1 MSDLITQLC
10 QIIAEILQ
18 NNPQADSPEL
28 IALVEA
34 EIKTNSQLIEAIKN
48 DSRLTQINQDDTKA
62 FQTLVTGGIA
72 NIGIFLNDVNQ
83 EQLQEVLQKVINS
96 FNVES
101 DIRKLEEHGNY
112 ILENEIKST
121 INGIHIKRPDIL
133 SQLISL
139 AETSNFVFVTGERGS
154 GKSSLI
160 KEFYNQVKQ
169 DVPTFCLRTT
179 DLNQSH
185 LDAVFSA
192 IGLESS
198 LQDLEKNFALIP
210 KKYLII
216 ESLEKILELDKTTAF
231 TDLLHF
237 IKKQQGW
244 TIITTGRN
252 YAYNQ
257 IIFTYLQPNKINFD
271 TLNLKGFNDDEI
283 QQLSEQ
289 IQSLKTLSNNH
300 TLKDLIKCP
309 FYADLA
315 YRVLETGKEFTPED
329 GEKEF
334 RAAVWQNV
342 IAKEHERKDGIH
354 LKRRKIFIEI
364 AVKRAKKMLSG
375 ILVNEFD
382 SEALNKLEEDNLI
395 RRDAKNLVSLAH
407 DILEDWAIEQYIGE
421 IYQEDSDDIPKFL
434 DGVGHEPAMNRAFR
448 LWLHQKLRD
457 GDNIDDFVYDIL
469 KSKNIQ
475 RCWQDETIFAVL
487 QGDNPDKFL
496 RKLKNQLFTENAELL
511 KRFCF
516 ILRIACKTPWKIQE
530 NNQSTSLEPHG
541 KAWEVMIHFL
551 YENRELL
558 STDLLSHIVDVLD
571 EWSSILNINEELP
584 PSARE
589 VGLLALYLLDNFKSV
604 YGNRND
610 NNRKKILSLIIKTI
624 PAIRQEFL
632 KLLETD
638 LLINKQ
644 EQGKQKLYDD
654 FCKMAFLGIETAF
667 FSKYAPESLIRLAYD
682 EWFIKENNEDDE
694 HRIFSYR
701 GIDVD
706 ECFGLYEDKFSP
718 ASGAKGPFKYLL
730 HSHCKQGLDFIL
742 NLLNISADK
751 YAHSD
756 LDYHRQSSYLRVG
769 YSKPLIETIE
779 IELNDGSKIQQY
791 CSGRLWGAY
800 RGFSV
805 VPNLLQSALMALE
818 NWLIACAETFEFQ
831 QIELLFDYILRN
843 SNSVMPTAVLAS
855 VATGFPQKVGKAA
868 LPLLRNPE
876 LYHIDRGRTIQE
888 RGIHESNWHNSYF
901 QRDVLSK
908 VYSEER
914 RISALRSWRK
924 NHLEMLIISLQ
935 LSEWRNDALAIV
947 DKLYKSEPK
956 DEIMRFLLHRID
968 SRNWKLTPDY
978 ENNKIIVESP
988 DLEPDLKE
996 HQQETLERIQKMNRL
1011 YTLQL
1016 WSDNK
1021 MRNEPLETDYF
1032 STWQEALSEAKYWDE
1047 QLKSG
1052 QANDSTIINYGGVV
1066 TSASIFIR
1074 DYHQELNEYD
1084 LNWCIEI
1091 IVKAAVANANIEND
1105 ILIWDETD
1113 CDGSASAASILPLL
1127 FDFISTDEDRLRL
1140 KEVIIIALTHVNQNV
1155 RHQTAEGIRKYL
1167 WQREPEFAQMCLIGS
1182 IEYAHFENKQ
1192 ENWALKRRLSF
1203 LKSEGKSISDEL
1215 NKLLTKKNK
1224 FTKQF
1229 LQRKLLSNIEAIT
1242 FQSHSSWYLLSPCLM
1257 IPDGS
1262 IESSHILFL
1271 SRILNLFFEYEQ
1283 EKNNRDNQHNNRYEM
1298 HYELPYDFGKRFAE
1312 YLFHLHDSNF
1322 QDYINLLRIGCEKMP
1337 SFIDSLLLYVA
1348 VVAERKGEIEI
1359 YWKLWHQLSKTVQDI
1374 ALELANTNF
1383 DTQESDKRKLIRGM
1397 LHADLDW
1404 QRIDYENADISLG
1417 KDLILEFVENAG
1429 QNCDVFESLASL
1441 MYHFPAIFCK
1451 SGLPILAKHQKEDG
1465 SNRLLS
1471 SNTAFYLEMAIQ
1483 RFLQSENTGSL
1494 PKKLH
1499 ESCFILLNAIIETAS
1514 SRAYYLREHL
1524 IRSRKIV

>member
-1 MSDLITQLC
+1 
-10 QIIAEILQ
+10 
-18 NNPQADSPEL
+18 
-28 IALVEA
+28 
-34 EIKTNSQLIEAIKN
+34 
-48 DSRLTQINQDDTKA
+48 
-62 FQTLVTGGIA
+62 
-72 NIGIFLNDVNQ
+72 
-83 EQLQEVLQKVINS
+83 
-96 FNVES
+96 
-101 DIRKLEEHGNY
+101 
-112 ILENEIKST
+112 
-121 INGIHIKRPDIL
+121 
-133 SQLISL
+133 
-139 AETSNFVFVTGERGS
+139 
-154 GKSSLI
+154 
-160 KEFYNQVKQ
+160 
-169 DVPTFCLRTT
+169 
-179 DLNQSH
+179 
-185 LDAVFSA
+185 
-192 IGLESS
+192 
-198 LQDLEKNFALIP
+198 
-210 KKYLII
+210 
-216 ESLEKILELDKTTAF
+216 
-231 TDLLHF
+231 
-237 IKKQQGW
+237 
-244 TIITTGRN
+244 
-252 YAYNQ
+252 
-257 IIFTYLQPNKINFD
+257 
-271 TLNLKGFNDDEI
+271 
-283 QQLSEQ
+283 
-289 IQSLKTLSNNH
+289 
-300 TLKDLIKCP
+300 
-309 FYADLA
+309 
-315 YRVLETGKEFTPED
+315 
-329 GEKEF
+329 
-334 RAAVWQNV
+334 
-342 IAKEHERKDGIH
+342 
-354 LKRRKIFIEI
+354 
-364 AVKRAKKMLSG
+364 
-375 ILVNEFD
+375 
-382 SEALNKLEEDNLI
+382 
-395 RRDAKNLVSLAH
+395 
-407 DILEDWAIEQYIGE
+407 
-421 IYQEDSDDIPKFL
+421 
-434 DGVGHEPAMNRAFR
+434 
-448 LWLHQKLRD
+448 
-457 GDNIDDFVYDIL
+457 
-469 KSKNIQ
+469 
-475 RCWQDETIFAVL
+475 
-487 QGDNPDKFL
+487 
-496 RKLKNQLFTENAELL
+496 
-511 KRFCF
+511 
-516 ILRIACKTPWKIQE
+516 
-530 NNQSTSLEPHG
+530 
-541 KAWEVMIHFL
+541 
-551 YENRELL
+551 
-558 STDLLSHIVDVLD
+558 
-571 EWSSILNINEELP
+571 
-584 PSARE
+584 
-589 VGLLALYLLDNFKSV
+589 
-604 YGNRND
+604 
-610 NNRKKILSLIIKTI
+610 
-624 PAIRQEFL
+624 
-632 KLLETD
+632 
-638 LLINKQ
+638 
-644 EQGKQKLYDD
+644 
-654 FCKMAFLGIETAF
+654 
-667 FSKYAPESLIRLAYD
+667 
-682 EWFIKENNEDDE
+682 
-694 HRIFSYR
+694 
-701 GIDVD
+701 
-706 ECFGLYEDKFSP
+706 
-718 ASGAKGPFKYLL
+718 
-730 HSHCKQGLDFIL
+730 
-742 NLLNISADK
+742 
-751 YAHSD
+751 
-756 LDYHRQSSYLRVG
+756 
-769 YSKPLIETIE
+769 
-779 IELNDGSKIQQY
+779 
-791 CSGRLWGAY
+791 
-800 RGFSV
+800 
-805 VPNLLQSALMALE
+805 
-818 NWLIACAETFEFQ
+818 
-831 QIELLFDYILRN
+831 
-843 SNSVMPTAVLAS
+843 
-855 VATGFPQKVGKAA
+855 
-868 LPLLRNPE
+868 
-876 LYHIDRGRTIQE
+876 
-888 RGIHESNWHNSYF
+888 
-901 QRDVLSK
+901 
-908 VYSEER
+908 
-914 RISALRSWRK
+914 
-924 NHLEMLIISLQ
+924 MLIISLQ

-1229 LQRKLLSNIEAIT
+1229 LQGKLSNNIEAIT

>member
-1 MSDLITQLC
+1 
-10 QIIAEILQ
+10 
-18 NNPQADSPEL
+18 
-28 IALVEA
+28 
-34 EIKTNSQLIEAIKN
+34 
-48 DSRLTQINQDDTKA
+48 
-62 FQTLVTGGIA
+62 
-72 NIGIFLNDVNQ
+72 
-83 EQLQEVLQKVINS
+83 
-96 FNVES
+96 
-101 DIRKLEEHGNY
+101 
-112 ILENEIKST
+112 
-121 INGIHIKRPDIL
+121 
-133 SQLISL
+133 
-139 AETSNFVFVTGERGS
+139 
-154 GKSSLI
+154 
-160 KEFYNQVKQ
+160 
-169 DVPTFCLRTT
+169 
-179 DLNQSH
+179 
-185 LDAVFSA
+185 
-192 IGLESS
+192 
-198 LQDLEKNFALIP
+198 
-210 KKYLII
+210 
-216 ESLEKILELDKTTAF
+216 
-231 TDLLHF
+231 
-237 IKKQQGW
+237 
-244 TIITTGRN
+244 
-252 YAYNQ
+252 
-257 IIFTYLQPNKINFD
+257 
-271 TLNLKGFNDDEI
+271 
-283 QQLSEQ
+283 
-289 IQSLKTLSNNH
+289 
-300 TLKDLIKCP
+300 
-309 FYADLA
+309 
-315 YRVLETGKEFTPED
+315 
-329 GEKEF
+329 
-334 RAAVWQNV
+334 
-342 IAKEHERKDGIH
+342 
-354 LKRRKIFIEI
+354 
-364 AVKRAKKMLSG
+364 
-375 ILVNEFD
+375 
-382 SEALNKLEEDNLI
+382 
-395 RRDAKNLVSLAH
+395 
-407 DILEDWAIEQYIGE
+407 
-421 IYQEDSDDIPKFL
+421 
-434 DGVGHEPAMNRAFR
+434 
-448 LWLHQKLRD
+448 
-457 GDNIDDFVYDIL
+457 
-469 KSKNIQ
+469 
-475 RCWQDETIFAVL
+475 
-487 QGDNPDKFL
+487 
-496 RKLKNQLFTENAELL
+496 
-511 KRFCF
+511 
-516 ILRIACKTPWKIQE
+516 
-530 NNQSTSLEPHG
+530 
-541 KAWEVMIHFL
+541 
-551 YENRELL
+551 
-558 STDLLSHIVDVLD
+558 
-571 EWSSILNINEELP
+571 
-584 PSARE
+584 
-589 VGLLALYLLDNFKSV
+589 
-604 YGNRND
+604 
-610 NNRKKILSLIIKTI
+610 
-624 PAIRQEFL
+624 
-632 KLLETD
+632 
-638 LLINKQ
+638 
-644 EQGKQKLYDD
+644 
-654 FCKMAFLGIETAF
+654 
-667 FSKYAPESLIRLAYD
+667 
-682 EWFIKENNEDDE
+682 
-694 HRIFSYR
+694 
-701 GIDVD
+701 
-706 ECFGLYEDKFSP
+706 
-718 ASGAKGPFKYLL
+718 
-730 HSHCKQGLDFIL
+730 
-742 NLLNISADK
+742 
-751 YAHSD
+751 
-756 LDYHRQSSYLRVG
+756 
-769 YSKPLIETIE
+769 
-779 IELNDGSKIQQY
+779 
-791 CSGRLWGAY
+791 
-800 RGFSV
+800 
-805 VPNLLQSALMALE
+805 MALE

-868 LPLLRNPE
+868 LPLLQNAK
-876 LYHIDRGRTIQE
+876 LYDLDKVRTTL
-888 RGIHESNWHNSYF
+888 HEGLKINWHYSPF
-901 QRDVLSK
+901 TIDTLSK
-908 VYSEER
+908 LYAEER
-914 RISALRSWRK
+914 HIAASRPWRK

-996 HQQETLERIQKMNRL
+996 RQQEALERSQKMNRL

-1203 LKSEGKSISDEL
+1203 LKSEGKIISDEL

-1224 FTKQF
+1224 FAKQF
-1229 LQRKLLSNIEAIT
+1229 LQGKLSNNIEAIT